1 MNNYQNKSMCTGNY
15 LSHLYSSFHL
25 FLPLQTSSH
34 TPHHTH
40 THPSSVH
47 LYRLGWNVLGQT
59 LTVFI
64 SRSWIKG
71 DFHFLYFLYY
81 QQNNVTFKKT
91 HPVDT
96 ISRLHSLSDIDISL
110 KLNVS
115 LIALELFHI
124 SLRQRLG
131 IYSRSVNI

>member
-1 MNNYQNKSMCTGNY
+1 MWIITKINLCAQGIISPISILHSIFFSLCRPLPT
-15 LSHLYSSFHL
+15 HL
-25 FLPLQTSSH
+25 T
-34 TPHHTH
+34 TH